1 MLYNVF
7 KHMLYKK
14 SMGNSNKVLSIQN
27 ISIEKL
33 GNFANFLL
41 SDGYEIEEVLA
52 PEESLPQNLKDFD
65 AIFILGGPM
74 SANDP
79 LDYLLQEKLLIQKSI
94 DQGIPL
100 LGICL
105 GSQLIASSC
114 GGKVYRGPK
123 KEIGWGEVNVT
134 MDGRKNLFKHIPQ
147 DQIDVFQWHGDTY
160 TLPDTISILSTS
172 DLYIQSF
179 AFKTAYGVQFHVEIT
194 KDMVLDWIQKY
205 QKELKDE
212 RIVVND
218 LILDIDKR
226 ISELS
231 KISYIVYK
239 NFMSLIK

>member
-7 KHMLYKK
+7 KPMLYKK

-52 PEESLPQNLKDFD
+52 PEQSLPRNLKDFD

-74 SANDP
+74 SVNDH

-94 DQGIPL
+94 EHGIPL

-123 KEIGWGEVNVT
+123 KEIGWGKVNLT
-134 MDGRKNLFKHIPQ
+134 TDGKKNLFKHILQ

-160 TLPDTISILSTS
+160 TLPDKISVLSTS
-172 DLYIQSF
+172 NLYVQSF

-205 QKELKDE
+205 QKDLKDE
-212 RIVVND
+212 EIDIND
-218 LILDIDKR
+218 LVLDIDKR

-231 KISYIVYK
+231 KISYMIYK